1 MISAKSTLWAEVDEN
16 GRLQLPQTI
25 IDEYGLQPGAR
36 VRIDQ
41 SPNSFQLHRPVTHLN
56 KLYIEPT
63 NRCNLDCITCMRNN
77 WDVQFGNM
85 SAETFDRVLAGIKT
99 LPAPP
104 TILFGGIGEPTF
116 HRDLPDM
123 MAKVK
128 ALGCRVEMITN
139 GTLLTA
145 DKSRQLIE
153 AGLDMLWVSLDG
165 VNPQGYA
172 DVRLG
177 AELPNVLANLRQ
189 FRRLRRPGH
198 RPHPEIGIAFV
209 AMRRNIGDLPELLSL
224 GKRLGVTQFRV
235 SNLLPHSAETSQ
247 DILYEQTL
255 RSITYLPSPWL
266 RQLHLPK
273 MDFDDDTAVSFLE
286 ALRSGYNVV
295 FAGNNLGQSNDVCTF
310 IESGSCVVGWDGN
323 VSPCP
328 PLLYTHT
335 GYLRG
340 YERVSYKH
348 IVGNINEN
356 DLLDL
361 WLDNEYVAYRE
372 RVHQFAFAPCTACG
386 GCDLSRDN
394 QTDCFDVTAP
404 ACGGCLWAQGVIQC
418 P

>member
-1 MISAKSTLWAEVDEN
+1 MISAKSPLWAEVDEN
-16 GRLQLPQTI
+16 GRLQLPQPL
-25 IDEYGLQPGAR
+25 IDQYGLQPGAR

-41 SPNSFQLHRPVTHLN
+41 SSNSFRLHRPVTHLN
-56 KLYIEPT
+56 KVYIEPT

-77 WDVQFGNM
+77 WDVTFGNM
-85 SAETFDRVLAGIKT
+85 SASTFEHVLDGLRT

-104 TILFGGIGEPTF
+104 TVLFGGIGEPTF

-123 MAKVK
+123 ITKAK

-139 GTLLTA
+139 GTLLTTE
-145 DKSRQLIE
+145 KSHQIIK

-165 VNPQGYA
+165 AQPHSYA

-177 AELPNVLANLRQ
+177 AELPKVLENLEQ

-198 RPHPEIGIAFV
+198 RPHPEMGIAFV
-209 AMRRNIGDLPELLSL
+209 AMQRNIGDLPELLAL
-224 GKRLGVTQFRV
+224 GKRLGVMQFHV

-273 MDFDDDTAVSFLE
+273 MDINEDTAVPFLE

-310 IESGSCVVGWDGN
+310 IESGSCVVGWDGS

-340 YERVSYKH
+340 YERVSHKH
-348 IVGNINEN
+348 IIGNINER

-361 WLDNEYVAYRE
+361 WLDADYVAYRE

-386 GCDLSRDN
+386 GCELSREN
-394 QTDCFDVTAP
+394 ETDCFDVPAP

>member
-1 MISAKSTLWAEVDEN
+1 MISAKSPLWAEVDEN
-16 GRLQLPQTI
+16 GRLQLPQSLI
-25 IDEYGLQPGAR
+25 ERYGLQKGAR
-36 VRIDQ
+36 VRIDADT
-41 SPNSFQLHRPVTHLN
+41 NSFRLHRPVTHLN

-77 WDVQFGNM
+77 WDVAFGNM
-85 SAETFDRVLAGIKT
+85 TADTFASVLASIEM
-99 LPAPP
+99 LPSPP
-104 TILFGGIGEPTF
+104 TVLFGGIGEPTF
-116 HRDLPDM
+116 HRELPNM
-123 MAKVK
+123 IAKVK

-145 DKSRQLIE
+145 KKSRQIID

-165 VNPQGYA
+165 AKPQSYA

-177 AELPNVLANLRQ
+177 AELPTVLENLEQ
-189 FRRLRRPGH
+189 FRRMRRPGH
-198 RPHPEIGIAFV
+198 RPHPDIGIAFV
-209 AMRRNIGDLPELLSL
+209 AMKRNIGDLPELLAL
-224 GKRLGVTQFRV
+224 GKRLGVTQFHV
-235 SNLLPHSAETSQ
+235 SNLLPHSAETST
-247 DILYEQTL
+247 DILYDETL

-273 MDFDDDTAVSFLE
+273 MDINDDTAVPFLK

-310 IESGSCVVGWDGN
+310 IENGSCVVGWDGS

-348 IVGNINEN
+348 IIGNIKDHN
-356 DLLDL
+356 LIDL
-361 WLDNEYVAYRE
+361 WLDPDYVAYRE

-386 GCDLSRDN
+386 GCDVSRTN
-394 QTDCFDVTAP
+394 ETDCFDVVAP